1 MTETA
6 FYVELPA
13 DEYGN
18 TALPTAVIEA
28 RLAQD
33 ETAGRPKL
41 TILAPAEIAQRWP
54 TRYADFYNG
63 YAETEGPARMLNR
76 VEYGALIE
84 RIREKGY
91 AMADQVHVEGQRCVA
106 APLRSRAQGVIAAV
120 EVAIGGIRAIR
131 ARVLPQDFR
140 CNAER
145 EMFMQRQ
152 NVMNGAPYREP
163 FPEVSFAQ
171 ESDEYR
177 AFPRRVPVRLFG
189 SDVAAP
195 SR

>member
-1 MTETA
+1 MVRKAVEANRAGTTA
-6 FYVELPA
+6 IGATYAFS
-13 DEYGN
+13 
-18 TALPTAVIEA
+18 
-28 RLAQD
+28 R
-33 ETAGRPKL
+33 RPL
-41 TILAPAEIAQRWP
+41 
-54 TRYADFYNG
+54 
-63 YAETEGPARMLNR
+63 
-76 VEYGALIE
+76 
-84 RIREKGY
+84 
-91 AMADQVHVEGQRCVA
+91 
-106 APLRSRAQGVIAAV
+106 SRASRPFIRPIRKVGKGSDLTRSQHCLAMTAICAERSLRIAAV

-152 NVMNGAPYREP
+152 NVMTSAPYREP

>member
-1 MTETA
+1 MT
-6 FYVELPA
+6 
-13 DEYGN
+13 G
-18 TALPTAVIEA
+18 IC
-28 RLAQD
+28 
-33 ETAGRPKL
+33 
-41 TILAPAEIAQRWP
+41 AE
-54 TRYADFYNG
+54 
-63 YAETEGPARMLNR
+63 
-76 VEYGALIE
+76 
-84 RIREKGY
+84 
-91 AMADQVHVEGQRCVA
+91 
-106 APLRSRAQGVIAAV
+106 RSSRIAAV

-131 ARVLPQDFR
+131 ARVLPQDFQ

-152 NVMNGAPYREP
+152 NVMTSAPYREP